1 MEEPLYQQGPLIVDI
16 AAHVFSF
23 LGVSDKQTVAQVCRL
38 WRDIV
43 YRPSLWNEVT
53 VVVPLKCSKVLVKSL
68 SKRKITRLYCPRV
81 TYDDLMLLFSV
92 LPEIS
97 HLGFGGCPNVSQV
110 FPKMELPQLEH
121 LEHMRFSHCAPI
133 SIDRIFL
140 KICGASLKKIK
151 SLSLEDL
158 TESGFKNLIK
168 HLDNLETLNF
178 SQCDMLEDGPLLDI
192 AKCCPKLKQLRLHR
206 CFGITSVG
214 LQDLIENLLHLTSLN
229 LSDTYVKHLPLEAIA
244 KNLPNLTFLD
254 LTRCKITSE
263 EMSCI
268 ARNHPKLRHLAFTT
282 PRESYQA
289 LELMFCQI
297 AQLSE
302 LRCLMIGGLVDI
314 TDSSICK
321 LVKNLPNL
329 TSLDVG
335 YGNRIS
341 DKTGELIG
349 TYLQR
354 LESLSLNS
362 GKMSDKGVTVLF
374 SKLKKLT
381 SLHLHGCYITNDGM
395 KRMASNLVHLKSLIL
410 SSPHLTD
417 IGVKHLAM
425 NLKGLTRLD
434 LKNCCNLTNVGVH
447 ILAVNLPQLLQL
459 NLSYCDGVFDP
470 GGFFK

>member
-1 MEEPLYQQGPLIVDI
+1 M
-16 AAHVFSF
+16 
-23 LGVSDKQTVAQVCRL
+23 
-38 WRDIV
+38 
-43 YRPSLWNEVT
+43 YRPSLWSEVT

-68 SKRKITRLYCPRV
+68 EKRKITRLYCPRV
-81 TYDDLMLLFSV
+81 TYDDLSLLFSV

-97 HLGFGGCPNVSQV
+97 HLGFGGCPKVSESL
-110 FPKMELPQLEH
+110 PKMELPQLEH
-121 LEHMRFSHCAPI
+121 LEHVRFSRCASI
-133 SIDRIFL
+133 SIDTSIL
-140 KICGASLKKIK
+140 KVCGASLKKIK
-151 SLSLEDL
+151 SLKLEDCYNI
-158 TESGFKNLIK
+158 SGFNNLIK
-168 HLDNLETLNF
+168 HLDNLETLNL
-178 SQCDMLEDGPLLDI
+178 SVCHMLQEWSLLDI
-192 AKCCPKLKQLRLHR
+192 AKCCPKLKQLSLPESLIPL
-206 CFGITSVG
+206 FG
-214 LQDLIENLLHLTSLN
+214 LQDLIESLLHLTSLN
-229 LSDTYVKHLPLEAIA
+229 LSKTDVDHLSLNAIA

-254 LTRCKITSE
+254 LTDCDITSE
-263 EMSCI
+263 EIRCI

-349 TYLQR
+349 THLQR
-354 LESLSLNS
+354 LESLSLN
-362 GKMSDKGVTVLF
+362 GDKMSDKGVTVLA

-381 SLHLHGCYITNDGM
+381 SLNLLGCDITNDGM
-395 KRMASNLVHLKSLIL
+395 KRMAPNLLHLKSLIL
-410 SSPHLTD
+410 SSPPNLTD

-434 LKNCCNLTNVGVH
+434 LMKCRQVTDVGVR

-459 NLSYCDGVFDP
+459 NLSHCQCVFNP
-470 GGFFK
+470 GGFSNNIYKIGHTNMLKIYPL